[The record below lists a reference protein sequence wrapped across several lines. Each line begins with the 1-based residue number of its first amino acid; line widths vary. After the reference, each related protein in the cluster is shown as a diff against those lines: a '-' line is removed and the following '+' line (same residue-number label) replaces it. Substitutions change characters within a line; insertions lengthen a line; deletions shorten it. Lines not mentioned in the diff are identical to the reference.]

1 MLRAFATRPLPS
13 FHMAMANLSGIH
25 MSTATTGWAISNN
38 FQFLYHTSSGGQNW
52 SKVLSLASTRQ
63 MPYAFGFPTANSADI
78 IVFNSDQDTVS
89 IDQTQDQGKRWK
101 TTTLPLHPATLS
113 GGALLASTS
122 RQFLGLGVSSGHSQ
136 TVELFDYINGLAAWH
151 QIPYTPGF
159 YNLDALSS
167 GPHGS
172 LWAVAQPSPGQ
183 KFSVFQSHDGG
194 KHWIAVNLPP
204 LPVKT
209 SALMP
214 LEPKFFGNGGLLP
227 VMVTV
232 SSTPPAFSDAQVWL
246 YRTQDGGKHWFPWT
260 HYQSMLGN
268 LQAVSLNHVWAVG
281 TTVPLS
287 IGNQPAKT
295 GFSLITLY
303 HGHWTSLPL
312 PSQASQKD
320 QLVQMDF
327 ADTRTGWMIVD
338 NRHGNAQL
346 WVTHNGGRTWHALY
360 PRIDS

>member
-1 MLRAFATRPLPS
+1 MSTDNEFGTDEEALWQAFHELPMPEDPPLTFDVARWTKRIVHRSQRRILSYIFLAALMIGGGSWLMLRAFATRPHPS

-25 MSTATTGWAISNN
+25 MNTATTGWAISNN

-63 MPYAFGFPTANSADI
+63 MPYAFGFPTENSADI

-260 HYQSMLGN
+260 HYQSMLAN
-268 LQAVSLNHVWAVG
+268 LQAGYL
-281 TTVPLS
+281 
-287 IGNQPAKT
+287 
-295 GFSLITLY
+295 
-303 HGHWTSLPL
+303 
-312 PSQASQKD
+312 
-320 QLVQMDF
+320 
-327 ADTRTGWMIVD
+327 
-338 NRHGNAQL
+338 
-346 WVTHNGGRTWHALY
+346 
-360 PRIDS
+360 